1 MSGAGRDGL
10 VVLTSHGVA
19 ACERWLVVPYGEGG
33 GSSLPSLV
41 GVGDG
46 VELGVGDDAGAVK
59 VEC

>member
-1 MSGAGRDGL
+1 MGWRPASVGSSSH
-10 VVLTSHGVA
+10 VV
-19 ACERWLVVPYGEGG
+19 R